1 MGDHHDYKL
10 DKDTPE
16 SIQQLTE
23 QYADSAPKSQRGL
36 PAGDRLDNYLEPD
49 ETFPLQ
55 TDLPPG
61 EAATRFPAY
70 GGDADRPA
78 KSSFHTKEGS
88 RRK

>member
-1 MGDHHDYKL
+1 MGDHHDYRL

-23 QYADSAPKSQRGL
+23 QYADPAPKSQRGL

-49 ETFPLQ
+49 ESFSLKA
-55 TDLPPG
+55 DLPPG

-70 GGDADRPA
+70 GGDVDRSA
-78 KSSFHTKEGS
+78 KSSFRTKEGS